1 VLVADGNA
9 LEAKDCGPGIR
20 KCRRGERYSDRRS
33 GNSLGLHRLF
43 QSGAE
48 SIRFDSE
55 WCPFWRVKSE
65 RTVTQKLLFS
75 YLNDMLIEPSMY
87 STDDARGIKKD
98 PTCCRG
104 Q

>member
-1 VLVADGNA
+1 MVVV
-9 LEAKDCGPGIR
+9 GIGE
-20 KCRRGERYSDRRS
+20 CRRGERYSDKCS
-33 GNSLGLHRLF
+33 GNSLGLHILF

-55 WCPFWRVKSE
+55 RCPFWRAKSE

-75 YLNDMLIEPSMY
+75 HLNDMLIEPSVY

-98 PTCCRG
+98 PTSCRV